1 MADEVI
7 IEEYHSYKIGMNTHT
22 VPVTT
27 QVLDIAVL
35 SAQLNAETNM
45 IRVQS
50 KGVGFWLVF
59 GGSAASAAAD
69 TNGNIWVPADAS
81 RDFIVNKG
89 SGLYI
94 DTAAD
99 A

>member
-50 KGVGFWLVF
+50 KGVGFWLC
-59 GGSAASAAAD
+59 SAASAAAD